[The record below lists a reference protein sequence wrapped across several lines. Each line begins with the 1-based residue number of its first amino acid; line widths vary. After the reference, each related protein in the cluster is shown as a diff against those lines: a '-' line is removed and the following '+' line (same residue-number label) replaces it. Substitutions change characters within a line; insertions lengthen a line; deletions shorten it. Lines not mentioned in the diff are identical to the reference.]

1 MRSYNV
7 PVNYIMKHY
16 PTAHWSLHLIGH
28 YMDAI
33 LADKVTMKVLRHSVI
48 KQLLYEKYVTLCQRK
63 EIVPI
68 EDLPPEQKTELWD
81 EAKLIGADQQDC
93 IKIAKCI
100 YTLHDIAETLYRK

>member
-1 MRSYNV
+1 MRSHNI
-7 PVNYIMKHY
+7 PENYIMQHH

-48 KQLLYEKYVTLCQRK
+48 KQLLYEKYVTLCNRK

-68 EDLPPEQKTELWD
+68 EALPQHQKTELWD
-81 EAKLIGADQQDC
+81 EAKTIGADQQDC

-100 YTLHDIAETLYRK
+100 YTLHDIAETLYSK

>member
-1 MRSYNV
+1 MQHH
-7 PVNYIMKHY
+7 PD
-16 PTAHWSLHLIGH
+16 AHWSMHLIGH

-33 LADKVTMKVLRHSVI
+33 LSEKVTMKVLRHSVI
-48 KQLLYEKYVTLCQRK
+48 KQLLYEKYVTLCNRK

-68 EDLPPEQKTELWD
+68 EQLPQDQKTELWD
-81 EAKLIGADQQDC
+81 EAKLIGADQQDA